1 MKRLS
6 ELEQQI
12 NNTGLLSQPAASR
25 SSSAQAGP
33 EHRPKSTSS
42 RSRGL
47 GASQQ
52 QGGRAQA
59 AVGGAGRSGGG
70 SQEARSASCRLA
82 VPWPAAG
89 PGEGAS
95 HCKSGGRAASV
106 EPGPPPRG
114 RNRAERHAG
123 GWTEAAAGGQGLA
136 AGREGSSRTGGQ
148 VQGSCLHLAASG
160 AEPRGWPRGGDMLTF
175 RDSSWY
181 QSGNSDVVRDRQT
194 ESQQEKESRPGPGAP
209 FLPASTPG
217 GGQVA
222 L

>member
-1 MKRLS
+1 MPASSRVGVPRRQWAGRGAQG
-6 ELEQQI
+6 E
-12 NNTGLLSQPAASR
+12 GPRRPGAPAA
-25 SSSAQAGP
+25 
-33 EHRPKSTSS
+33 
-42 RSRGL
+42 
-47 GASQQ
+47 ASQFL
-52 QGGRAQA
+52 GPPLALARAPVTA
-59 AVGGAGRSGGG
+59 SPVGG
-70 SQEARSASCRLA
+70 QE
-82 VPWPAAG
+82 
-89 PGEGAS
+89 
-95 HCKSGGRAASV
+95 AASV